1 MPEFLKPDARLTSQP
16 NPALVYAATTD
27 EGFNLPAIP
36 YRQIERRF
44 YRQRIVDPTGERPG
58 TVVVDTK
65 PRFLYLVEQGGTAMR
80 YGVSIGKD
88 GFGWQGEG
96 VIQWRKKWPR
106 WTPPDEMVARQPKLT
121 RYSIG
126 NGGMAPGVDN
136 PLGARAL
143 YIFQNGEDTLY
154 RLHGNPDWRSIG
166 KAQSSGCVRLINQD
180 VIDLYNRVPEGAR
193 IVVKQ

>member
-1 MPEFLKPDARLTSQP
+1 
-16 NPALVYAATTD
+16 
-27 EGFNLPAIP
+27 
-36 YRQIERRF
+36 
-44 YRQRIVDPTGERPG
+44 
-58 TVVVDTK
+58 
-65 PRFLYLVEQGGTAMR
+65 MR

-106 WTPPDEMVARQPKLT
+106 WNPPNKMVARQPKLT

-143 YIFQNGEDTLY
+143 YIFQNGEDTLTACMEIPT
-154 RLHGNPDWRSIG
+154 GDRS
-166 KAQSSGCVRLINQD
+166 ARH
-180 VIDLYNRVPEGAR
+180 NRQVAFD
-193 IVVKQ
+193 